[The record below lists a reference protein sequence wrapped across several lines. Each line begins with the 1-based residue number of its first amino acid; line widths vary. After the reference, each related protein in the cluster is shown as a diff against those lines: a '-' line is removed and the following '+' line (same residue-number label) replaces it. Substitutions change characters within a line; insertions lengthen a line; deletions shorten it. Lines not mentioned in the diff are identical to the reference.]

1 MKHTRGAGSPWLLG
15 AGIAVVLA
23 VSMIFF
29 GAGAATRTAK
39 AASASNG
46 LFAYIA
52 PTTRGPLPACLED
65 GSNCTPANTV
75 WNFIHV
81 VNSNRLTPTV
91 PFGTNRGTVP
101 NAFVVSSI
109 DQRIFVNGVEVPT
122 FASSFT
128 PAPNPTPFRSWSGRW
143 PSTVTCPSDGSA
155 CNVVG
160 NPAVVPGENPAVL
173 YAGWVHGDAEPNG
186 TYVFKYTIHGTLN
199 GNPVDLNASSPSI
212 EMTS

>member
-1 MKHTRGAGSPWLLG
+1 MKHTPGARSPWLLG
-15 AGIAVVLA
+15 AVIAVVLA
-23 VSMIFF
+23 VSTIFF

-39 AASASNG
+39 AASVSNG
-46 LFAYIA
+46 LFAYVA
-52 PTTRGPLPACLED
+52 PTTRGPLPACLQD

-122 FASSFT
+122 FASSST
-128 PAPNPTPFRSWSGRW
+128 PAPNPTPVRSWSGRY
-143 PSTVTCPSDGSA
+143 
-155 CNVVG
+155 VVG
-160 NPAVVPGENPAVL
+160 NPAIVPGENTAVL
-173 YAGWVHGDAEPNG
+173 YAGWGHGDAEPNG
-186 TYVFKYTIHGTLN
+186 TYVFKYRIHGTLN
-199 GNPVDLNASSPSI
+199 GNPVDLTASSPSI